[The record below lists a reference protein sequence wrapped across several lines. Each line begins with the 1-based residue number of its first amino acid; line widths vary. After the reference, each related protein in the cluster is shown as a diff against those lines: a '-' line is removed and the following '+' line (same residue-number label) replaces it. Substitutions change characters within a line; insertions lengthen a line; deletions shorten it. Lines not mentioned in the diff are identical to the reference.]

1 MGRKTTD
8 KKRYSDKEIREKYIV
23 KLMVYFQNHGIKDF
37 SMSKLAKELNISKT
51 TLYNHF
57 KSKDEMIEEA
67 IKYKLSIIGEYQ
79 SVLENI
85 TLPYT
90 ERYRKA
96 ILFFCVQTFDIS
108 SLILGQ
114 LEEEY
119 PRIWRRVQVFVRNVM
134 LDLISYYEIGI
145 DIGIFNKNANP
156 VLLSLDDQKFFDLLA
171 NDDTLK
177 QKNIE
182 VLEAFNHHYNIKF
195 NGLISPEMRKNNS
208 SSANGSGA

>member
-1 MGRKTTD
+1 MGRKTVN
-8 KKRYSDKEIREKYIV
+8 KKRYVDPVVKEKYTI
-23 KLMVYFQNHGIKDF
+23 KLMVYFQNNGLDNF

-57 KSKDEMIEEA
+57 ESKEEMIEEA
-67 IKYKLSIIGEYQ
+67 IKYKLKIIGEYQ

-108 SLILGQ
+108 SLILPQ
-114 LEEEY
+114 LEKDY
-119 PRIWRRVQVFVRNVM
+119 PKIWRRVQVFIRNVM

-145 DIGIFNKNANP
+145 EIGIFKPTANP
-156 VLLSLDDQKFFDLLA
+156 KLLSLNDQHFFDLLA
-171 NDDTLK
+171 NNNTLK
-177 QKNIE
+177 ENNIE
-182 VLEAFNHHYNIKF
+182 VLEAFNHHFDIKF
-195 NGLISPEMRKNNS
+195 NGLIQTTKTV
-208 SSANGSGA
+208 